1 MDKPRAPAPPGPD
14 SPEFDQRRA
23 EGVSLY
29 RQYQGFLAD
38 AASELQRALDS
49 IDANVRRGT
58 IAPEQAQSAELQ
70 ARQSYDARLQEI
82 EGGPTRSLVES
93 EYEAQR
99 DAARSAY
106 DQRYG
111 HVLGQTYE
119 LREAPSYGEPG
130 YYRLYT
136 SGRGEQ
142 MEEFVGREDP
152 RASLPQFEF
161 ASRLLESCAEA
172 PDFQLERA
180 HALLRILQPHQ
191 RGEALGDLIGH
202 GAGKQRVVDQESRH
216 GRIEALRCRRSAAL
230 SLGQA
235 LAAQLHTTPQ
245 LHTKTHPL
253 RVLQ

>member
-1 MDKPRAPAPPGPD
+1 MDKPRAPASPGPD
-14 SPEFDQRRA
+14 SPEFEQRRA

-161 ASRLLESCAEA
+161 ASSADEYWS
-172 PDFQLERA
+172 
-180 HALLRILQPHQ
+180 ALAGPA
-191 RGEALGDLIGH
+191 GTS
-202 GAGKQRVVDQESRH
+202 GAGAPAAAPAQASARSRAT
-216 GRIEALRCRRSAAL
+216 GSSAANAV
-230 SLGQA
+230 GVG
-235 LAAQLHTTPQ
+235 
-245 LHTKTHPL
+245 
-253 RVLQ
+253 RVYSWY

>member
-38 AASELQRALDS
+38 AESELQRALDA
-49 IDANVRRGT
+49 IDANVRRGA
-58 IAPEQAQSAELQ
+58 IAPEQAQNAELQ

-82 EGGPTRSLVES
+82 ESGPTRSLVES

-111 HVLGQTYE
+111 HILGQTYE

-136 SGRGEQ
+136 SGSGEQ

-161 ASRLLESCAEA
+161 ASSADEYWSALAG
-172 PDFQLERA
+172 PD
-180 HALLRILQPHQ
+180 
-191 RGEALGDLIGH
+191 DTS
-202 GAGKQRVVDQESRH
+202 GAGSPTAAAPAQGSARSRVTGS
-216 GRIEALRCRRSAAL
+216 SAANAV
-230 SLGQA
+230 GVG
-235 LAAQLHTTPQ
+235 
-245 LHTKTHPL
+245 
-253 RVLQ
+253 RVYSWY